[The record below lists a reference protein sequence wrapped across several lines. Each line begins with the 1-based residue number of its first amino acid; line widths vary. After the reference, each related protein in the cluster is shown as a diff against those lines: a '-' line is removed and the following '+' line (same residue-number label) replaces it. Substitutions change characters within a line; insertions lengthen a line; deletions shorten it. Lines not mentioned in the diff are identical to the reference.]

1 MIERGKTREEKLG
14 LVKEDSKFT
23 ELKRSEN
30 DAPIKVSLGAP
41 KVKEVKSIE
50 TMHDSYH
57 NPLENLR
64 SVQILYKIFCFES
77 KSNIF

>member
-14 LVKEDSKFT
+14 LVKEESKFT

-30 DAPIKVSLGAP
+30 DAPIKVSLGVS

-64 SVQILYKIFCFES
+64 SVRILYKIFCFES
-77 KSNIF
+77 